1 MREMNLNS
9 EIGKKQHILYIEM
22 AAKQKV
28 TVANKFYEDWMDY
41 KNRERRASS
50 ATTET
55 IQSLK
60 NGKYQLYDEY
70 KARLSKTPASFGKR
84 DTKGIGLKII
94 MIVVLQSSTP
104 TPTPPQPVVST
115 SAKAKRQSLP
125 IIQPIRERKISPK
138 PAPIDWDNLSG
149 EMKSKIEADFGP
161 FYKWVINGRTDDLK
175 KEIIKKLLFKTTK

>member
-1 MREMNLNS
+1 
-9 EIGKKQHILYIEM
+9 M
-22 AAKQKV
+22 AAPRQR
-28 TVANKFYEDWMDY
+28 TNNAHQFYEDWMDY

-55 IQSLK
+55 IKSLK

-70 KARLSKTPASFGKR
+70 KARLSKTP
-84 DTKGIGLKII
+84 
-94 MIVVLQSSTP
+94 SSTP
-104 TPTPPQPVVST
+104 TPPPQPVVST

-125 IIQPIRERKISPK
+125 IIQPIRERKSAK
-138 PAPIDWDNLSG
+138 PEAIDWNNLSD

-175 KEIIKKLLFKTTK
+175 KEIIEKLLFKTN

>member
-1 MREMNLNS
+1 
-9 EIGKKQHILYIEM
+9 M
-22 AAKQKV
+22 AARQRANA
-28 TVANKFYEDWMDY
+28 ANKFYEDWMDY

-70 KARLSKTPASFGKR
+70 KARLSKTPASFGK
-84 DTKGIGLKII
+84 KGGVAIGLKFI

-104 TPTPPQPVVST
+104 TPPPQPVVST
-115 SAKAKRQSLP
+115 LAKAKRQSLP
-125 IIQPIRERKISPK
+125 IIQPIRERKNSPS
-138 PAPIDWDNLSG
+138 PAPIDWDNLSAD
-149 EMKSKIEADFGP
+149 MKSKIEADFGP

-175 KEIIKKLLFKTTK
+175 KEIIKKLLFKTNK